1 MAVVTASRPHAP
13 VVRDVPLPAVPE
25 PGTTAARPDRRLGLV
40 AIVVSAAAM
49 GTAGLFG
56 RMAAPDGAVVG
67 EALTLGRMLVGALG
81 MLVVLAATRHLGR
94 LRRTRITPSV
104 VLGGVLLGLSLATY
118 LSSTVLID
126 LTLAVVLHY
135 LGPVVATVLAAAVLK
150 ERVGATDVVSLVA
163 AFAGMLL
170 AAGLVGGPSRPV
182 SDGHA
187 LGVGLGIASGILYGG
202 ALLCYRYRT
211 DMPSDVRSFWNF
223 VFGAVGTG
231 AMVAVTRPDVSG
243 MTATHWA
250 WAAAFFVVCGVLA
263 LSLLVVAGKHLRAVE
278 LSSLSYLEV
287 VVAVLVGAAV
297 FGETVSAPAAAG
309 VLLVVAAAVLPL
321 LPRPLPRPRV
331 GRERRA
337 RAAVATGGAT
347 RVAVRQAVV
356 NTSGS

>member
-1 MAVVTASRPHAP
+1 MAVVTASRPYAP
-13 VVRDVPLPAVPE
+13 VVPDVALPVPATGAAAV
-25 PGTTAARPDRRLGLV
+25 GTHRRLGLV

-56 RMAAPDGAVVG
+56 RMAAPAGAVVG

-135 LGPVVATVLAAAVLK
+135 LGPVVATVLAGTVLK

-170 AAGLVGGPSRPV
+170 AAGLVGGPSRPEP
-182 SDGHA
+182 DGHA
-187 LGVGLGIASGILYGG
+187 LGVGLGIASGVLYGG

-287 VVAVLVGAAV
+287 VVAVLLGAAV
-297 FGETVSAPAAAG
+297 FGEAVSAPAAAG

-321 LPRPLPRPRV
+321 LPRPRA

-337 RAAVATGGAT
+337 ARARAAATTSAAT

>member
-1 MAVVTASRPHAP
+1 MAVVTPSRPHAP
-13 VVRDVPLPAVPE
+13 AALVPEVRDAP
-25 PGTTAARPDRRLGLV
+25 RSHRRLGLL

-49 GTAGLFG
+49 GTAGMFG
-56 RMAAPDGAVVG
+56 RLAAPPGPVVG

-94 LRRTRITPSV
+94 LRRTRVTPSV

-118 LSSTVLID
+118 LSSAVLVD

-135 LGPVVATVLAAAVLK
+135 LGPVVATVLAVTVLK
-150 ERVGATDVVSLVA
+150 ERVGPADVVSLVVA
-163 AFAGMLL
+163 LAGMLL
-170 AAGLVGGPSRPV
+170 AAGLVGGTPRPV

-187 LGVGLGIASGILYGG
+187 LGVGLGIASGVLYGG

-211 DMPSDVRSFWNF
+211 DMPSDVRSFWTF

-231 AMVAVTRPDVSG
+231 AMVAITRPDVSG

-250 WAAAFFVVCGVLA
+250 WAGAFFLVCGVLA

-287 VVAVLVGAAV
+287 VVAVMVGAAV
-297 FGETVSAPAAAG
+297 FGEAVSALAAAG
-309 VLLVVAAAVLPL
+309 VALVVASAL
-321 LPRPLPRPRV
+321 LPVLTARAGRRPGSQARRGGTAAGAAPAWSPRPGRHRV
-331 GRERRA
+331 GGQA
-337 RAAVATGGAT
+337 RVK
-347 RVAVRQAVV
+347 V
-356 NTSGS
+356 SGS